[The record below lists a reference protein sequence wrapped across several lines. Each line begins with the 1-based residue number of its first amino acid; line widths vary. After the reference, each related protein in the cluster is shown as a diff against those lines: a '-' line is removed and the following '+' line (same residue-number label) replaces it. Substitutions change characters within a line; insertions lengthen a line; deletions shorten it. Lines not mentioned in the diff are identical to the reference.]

1 MRKSTLME
9 KVTRRTISSS
19 SFFLCFFIFS
29 SSILFLAGKSAA
41 KVSYDGDNDDNVTAL
56 FIFGDSFLDAGNN
69 NYINTTTLDQANFPP
84 YGQTFFGLPTGRF
97 SDGRLISDFIAEYA
111 KLPLIPPFLEPG
123 DSQKKLC
130 GVNFASAGAGALVET
145 FQGSVIS
152 LRTQLDH
159 YKKVERL
166 WRIKFG
172 KEESKKRISRAVYLI
187 SIGSNDYSSPFLTN
201 QSLSFSMSQHVD
213 IVIGNLTTF
222 IHEIYKIGGR
232 KFGFLNVPDLG
243 CFPALRIL
251 KQKNDSCLR
260 DASILA
266 SIHNKALSNLL
277 FKMQRQVKG
286 FKFSLFD
293 MNKSLKLRMD
303 HPSKFGFKEGE
314 EACCGTGKWRG
325 VFSCGGKRIVKEY
338 KLCENPDDYIFWDS
352 LHLTQN
358 TYKQFANLIWNGG
371 HMSDSLVVGPY
382 NINRLFQ
389 IS

>member
-1 MRKSTLME
+1 MRESTLME
-9 KVTRRTISSS
+9 KVTKRTISSS
-19 SFFLCFFIFS
+19 SIFFLCFYIFS

-41 KVSYDGDNDDNVTAL
+41 KLSYDGDNDNVTAL

-69 NYINTTTLDQANFPP
+69 NYINTSTLDQANFPP

-123 DSQKKLC
+123 DSQKKLS

-152 LRTQLDH
+152 LRTQLEH

-201 QSLSFSMSQHVD
+201 QSLSISMSQHVD

-222 IHEIYKIGGR
+222 MHEIYKIGGR

-251 KQKNDSCLR
+251 KQNNDSCLR
-260 DASILA
+260 DASRLA
-266 SIHNKALSNLL
+266 NMHNKALSSLL
-277 FKMQRQVKG
+277 FKMQRQLKG

-293 MNKSLKLRMD
+293 MNKSLKLRMH

-382 NINRLFQ
+382 NINSLFQ

>member
-1 MRKSTLME
+1 MRESTIME
-9 KVTRRTISSS
+9 KAMEKTIS
-19 SFFLCFFIFS
+19 FFIFS
-29 SSILFLAGKSAA
+29 SSILFLAGKSLA
-41 KVSYDGDNDDNVTAL
+41 KPSYDGDMSDNVTAL

-69 NYINTTTLDQANFPP
+69 NYINTSTLDQANFPP

-187 SIGSNDYSSPFLTN
+187 SIGFNDYSSPFLTN
-201 QSLSFSMSQHVD
+201 QSLSISMSQHVD

-222 IHEIYKIGGR
+222 IHELYKIGGR

-243 CFPALRIL
+243 CFPGLRIL

-260 DASILA
+260 DASTLA
-266 SIHNKALSNLL
+266 SMHNKALSNLL

-293 MNKSLKLRMD
+293 MNKSLRLRM
-303 HPSKFGFKEGE
+303 HQPSKFGFKEGE
-314 EACCGTGKWRG
+314 EACCGTGKWGG